1 MIDIVSLL
9 TSIRSLL
16 ADPNPESPA
25 NQEAARLFSTNKHL
39 YSEKVRE
46 TVEISWKTH
55 LSIGEKN

>member
-25 NQEAARLFSTNKHL
+25 NQDAARLYGTDR
-39 YSEKVRE
+39 KVYE
-46 TVEISWKTH
+46 QKVKEVV
-55 LSIGEKN
+55 

>member
-25 NQEAARLFSTNKHL
+25 NQEAARLFLNSKKNYGQRVK
-39 YSEKVRE
+39 
-46 TVEISWKTH
+46 EI
-55 LSIGEKN
+55 I

>member
-25 NQEAARLFSTNKHL
+25 NQEAAKLFVSNRAE
-39 YSEKVRE
+39 YEKKVKDI
-46 TVEISWKTH
+46 VEMSWKTN
-55 LSIGEKN
+55 LTV

>member
-25 NQEAARLFSTNKHL
+25 NQEAARMFISN
-39 YSEKVRE
+39 SEEYERRIK
-46 TVEISWKTH
+46 
-55 LSIGEKN
+55 